1 MFGFI
6 YFDFIFIFTNAFD
19 LSNIYFVYIYKEAF
33 IFSFKIVGEC
43 ANKKTNDFLY
53 KKIKEL

>member
-43 ANKKTNDFLY
+43 ANKKQMIFY